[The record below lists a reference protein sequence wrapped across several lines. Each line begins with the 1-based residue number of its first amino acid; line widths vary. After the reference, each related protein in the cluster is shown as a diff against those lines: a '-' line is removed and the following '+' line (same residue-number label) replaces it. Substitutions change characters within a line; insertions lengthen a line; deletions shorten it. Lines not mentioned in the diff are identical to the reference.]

1 MWIKPPYVDLFF
13 SQTVEDKEQL
23 KSISSD
29 SDMVRFLFYKH
40 DTGVNLCTLVSVP
53 YSNWYISTAV
63 ENNKPVEMCQESAQR
78 HINFTLQPLK
88 ENPRCEGEM

>member
-1 MWIKPPYVDLFF
+1 MWVKSSCADVFW
-13 SQTVEDKEQL
+13 QAVEDKEQL

-40 DTGVNLCTLVSVP
+40 DMGVNLSTLVSVP
-53 YSNWYISTAV
+53 YSNWYISTAQ

-78 HINFTLQPLK
+78 HINFTVQPLK
-88 ENPRCEGEM
+88 ENPQCEGEI